1 MLSYIHV
8 NNQILLRTEEDLR
21 GWFGVQEQQ
30 LLELEDEAVYAG
42 WQLPTIEDFERVGGL
57 GERPG

>member
-42 WQLPTIEDFERVGGL
+42 WQLPTIEDFER
-57 GERPG
+57 E